1 MWVEAESSKIGQVH
15 LPNELW
21 LAMKAAGGV
30 ELHVSTAE
38 RADYLLRTYRHFVD
52 DPDEL
57 KRLVRRLRHRLS
69 ESVVGGWVAAIEA
82 GRWAEFVAGVLEM
95 HYDPAY
101 QHSRERDFPQVR
113 ESLTVTRLSDD
124 GIRQVAGE
132 LLALTWSA
140 GDPAPPGLGS
150 SGSSPAGCPAAR
162 G

>member
-30 ELHVSTAE
+30 ELHVSTTE
-38 RADYLLRTYRHFVD
+38 RADYLLRTYRHFVE

-69 ESVVGGWVAAIEA
+69 ESVVGGWVADIDA
-82 GRWAEFVAGVLEM
+82 GRWAEFVADVLEM

-101 QHSRERDFPQVR
+101 QHSRERDFPHVA
-113 ESLTVTRLSDD
+113 ESLTVESLSDE
-124 GIRQVAGE
+124 GVRQAAGE
-132 LLALTWSA
+132 LLAV
-140 GDPAPPGLGS
+140 GS
-150 SGSSPAGCPAAR
+150 GMPFPCRGAAAEVSQ

>member
-30 ELHVSTAE
+30 ELHVSTGE
-38 RADYLLRTYRHFVD
+38 RADYLLRTYRHFVE
-52 DPDEL
+52 DPNEL

-69 ESVVGGWVAAIEA
+69 ESVVGGWVAAIEG
-82 GRWAEFVAGVLEM
+82 GRWADFVSEVLEM

-101 QHSRERDFPQVR
+101 QHSRERDFPHVR
-113 ESLTVTRLSDD
+113 EALSVDRLSDD
-124 GIRQVAGE
+124 DIRQVAGE
-132 LLALTWSA
+132 LLAAAVTSSV
-140 GDPAPPGLGS
+140 GGPAAARPPG
-150 SGSSPAGCPAAR
+150 SPPAAFPAAR